1 MLIFLIIILISY
13 LVVLHVWPEHVLP
26 DQVPSGQML
35 LDASLQLLVGAA
47 AAAHLEPCFEL
58 HYLVSSVFWEN
69 RRRGDIVL
77 CVELR
82 HPGASER
89 K

>member
-1 MLIFLIIILISY
+1 MLISHTRILHSYFY

-47 AAAHLEPCFEL
+47 AAAHLESFL
-58 HYLVSSVFWEN
+58 K
-69 RRRGDIVL
+69 I
-77 CVELR
+77 
-82 HPGASER
+82 
-89 K
+89 